1 MPGELDPELRH
12 KMDWMMEELT
22 GEFGS
27 TFDRS
32 QIEEVVNDSVTRLL
46 ETASVRQFVPLMAY
60 RFTRER
66 LNALVRTGK
75 DIPRDH
81 WDIVFVSL
89 SGGGRGQIAAALT
102 ATLCGGRVTVHSAG
116 TQAGQVDP
124 GVRTVI
130 TELGLDPDEAF
141 ARPVTNEVLRA
152 ADVIVTMG
160 HSVGM
165 INLPAGVRHED
176 WRIGDPIGAPID
188 ETRRVRDDIEYR
200 VRHLL
205 ADLGITPPEG
215 AATRSPPVAPAPSSG

>member
-1 MPGELDPELRH
+1 MPGELDPDLQN
-12 KMDWMMEELT
+12 KMDWMMEELS

-27 TFDRS
+27 TFSRG
-32 QIEEVVNDSVTRLL
+32 QIEEVVNDSVSRLL
-46 ETASVRQFVPLMAY
+46 ETASVHQFVPLMAY

-75 DIPRDH
+75 DVPRDH

-102 ATLCGGRVTVHSAG
+102 ATLCGGKVTVHSAG

-130 TELGLDPDEAF
+130 AELGLNPDEAF
-141 ARPVTNEVLRA
+141 ARPVTNEILRA

-160 HSVGM
+160 HSVG
-165 INLPAGVRHED
+165 IVNLPAGIRHED
-176 WRIGDPIGAPID
+176 WRIGDPIGASVEEI
-188 ETRRVRDDIEYR
+188 RRVRADIEYR
-200 VRHLL
+200 VRELL
-205 ADLGITPPEG
+205 SDLGVSVTDGHATTAAPTAG
-215 AATRSPPVAPAPSSG
+215 A